1 MGSPANTASRLGSL
15 RGKAAARE
23 THAFVEKL
31 KADLQEAQLMLEV
44 DPPLSSRLVG
54 LPSSRE
60 YISRASQLL
69 QCCCLF
75 DGTCLLCWWSRLSAH
90 LE

>member
-1 MGSPANTASRLGSL
+1 VGSPANTASRLGSL

-44 DPPLSSRLVG
+44 DPPLSPPPPLLTPCGVTFKQGVHFKSFTAAAML
-54 LPSSRE
+54 LP
-60 YISRASQLL
+60 L
-69 QCCCLF
+69 
-75 DGTCLLCWWSRLSAH
+75 
-90 LE
+90 